1 MRPMSTTAPPI
12 TPPTIAPTS
21 VGVEGAGV
29 LMEDGVL
36 VAVLVVEVLV
46 GRLEL
51 VEGAGKR
58 LGVTESEVGV
68 GVLEANAPIP
78 VSTGVGFIGG
88 VVVTNLAAELNELYM
103 AWLGGLITPTIPTLQ

>member
-12 TPPTIAPTS
+12 VPPTMAPKS
-21 VGVEGAGV
+21 VEGAGV
-29 LMEDGVL
+29 LVEDGVL
-36 VAVLVVEVLV
+36 VELLVVEVLV

-51 VEGAGKR
+51 VEGVGER

-68 GVLEANAPIP
+68 GVLVANAPIP
-78 VSTGVGFIGG
+78 VSTGVGIGEG
-88 VVVTNLAAELNELYM
+88 VVITILAAELNELYM